1 MTGRRRARETALQ
14 VLYQDDL
21 NPPMDEMVID
31 AFIRGRLRQ
40 AELIEFAWSLVN
52 GVRRNRVELD
62 TLLEQTADNWNLRRM
77 AAIDRNVL
85 RLGAYEILF
94 AATPQ
99 RVAINEAVELA
110 KRFGGVDSWRF
121 VNGILDRFL
130 TEGGE

>member
-1 MTGRRRARETALQ
+1 MTGRRRAREIALQ
-14 VLYQDDL
+14 VLDQDDL
-21 NPPMDEMVID
+21 NPSMDEKVID
-31 AFIRGRLRQ
+31 AFLRDRLRE
-40 AELIEFAWSLVN
+40 AELIEFARSLVN
-52 GVRRNRVELD
+52 GVRRNRAELD

-77 AAIDRNVL
+77 ATIDRNVL

-110 KRFGGVDSWRF
+110 KRFGGADSSRF

>member
-1 MTGRRRARETALQ
+1 MTGRRRAREITLQ
-14 VLYQDDL
+14 ILYQIDL
-21 NPPMDEMVID
+21 NPTTDEGVIE
-31 AFIRGRLRQ
+31 AFLRDRLRDV
-40 AELIEFAWSLVN
+40 ELIEFARSLVN

-62 TLLEQTADNWNLRRM
+62 TQLEQTADNWNLQRM

-110 KRFGGVDSWRF
+110 KRFGGADSSRF

-130 TEGGE
+130 SGD